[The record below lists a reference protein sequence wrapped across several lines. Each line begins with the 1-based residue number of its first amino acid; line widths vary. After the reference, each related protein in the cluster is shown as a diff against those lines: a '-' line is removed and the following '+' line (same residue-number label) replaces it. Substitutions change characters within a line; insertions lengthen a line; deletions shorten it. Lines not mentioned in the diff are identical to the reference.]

1 MPGAFLMPGHE
12 SGIYVVLKKV
22 FCSNYITLE
31 IRLKYR
37 PLLTIICPKK
47 NENRPNPLWLSGSFG
62 GDEENRTP
70 LRFGTGAENVR
81 ILWTA
86 LVLGS
91 SKSVSRGLVLPE
103 ILTISKVDDLC
114 SSAIV
119 IVHDVSV
126 CLESG
131 H

>member
-1 MPGAFLMPGHE
+1 MPGHE

-70 LRFGTGAENVR
+70 LDLSTGGQKDR
-81 ILWTA
+81 QTWT
-86 LVLGS
+86 L
-91 SKSVSRGLVLPE
+91 
-103 ILTISKVDDLC
+103 IC
-114 SSAIV
+114 
-119 IVHDVSV
+119 
-126 CLESG
+126 
-131 H
+131 